1 VSCDPQFSQKTEPTI
16 FECRQLGQIISA
28 EPESVTC
35 WVGGKGGAA
44 AALTVRRSYPQL
56 SQKIAPAGAAIWQ
69 LGQVI
74 DDIERPPCSL
84 KKTEIYMIAGLIK

>member
-1 VSCDPQFSQKTEPTI
+1 
-16 FECRQLGQIISA
+16 LGQIIA
-28 EPESVTC
+28 DDAESVAS

-69 LGQVI
+69 LGQII
-74 DDIERPPCSL
+74 DG
-84 KKTEIYMIAGLIK
+84 IY

>member
-1 VSCDPQFSQKTEPTI
+1 MI
-16 FECRQLGQIISA
+16 FECRQLGQMISA
-28 EPESVTC
+28 DPESETS
-35 WVGGKGGAA
+35 WVGGNGGA

-74 DDIERPPCSL
+74 DDI
-84 KKTEIYMIAGLIK
+84 Y